1 MAHIYHG
8 IESQVNNSYFH
19 GRYEN
24 LIFFSAWIL
33 KVYWNF
39 LRCISSSGSIS
50 MILLDIKKIA

>member
-24 LIFFSAWIL
+24 LIFFLSMNFESLSKFSSLYIELWIYIDDTL
-33 KVYWNF
+33 
-39 LRCISSSGSIS
+39 
-50 MILLDIKKIA
+50 

>member
-24 LIFFSAWIL
+24 LIFFLSMNFESLLKFSSLYIELWI
-33 KVYWNF
+33 YIDDF
-39 LRCISSSGSIS
+39 I
-50 MILLDIKKIA
+50 DIKKIV

>member
-24 LIFFSAWIL
+24 LIFFSVWIL

-39 LRCISSSGSIS
+39 PRCISSSGSIS
-50 MILLDIKKIA
+50 MTLYRY